1 MEKKRKERKIS
12 YSLSLDGYFL
22 MIWIFL
28 GSGRDI
34 YSIHFG
40 PTCLIQST
48 LVLYK
53 SFWSTSVLF
62 NPLLSYLVYFGLIQS
77 IRSHFGP
84 IRSYLVHSIFIWS
97 ISVLFGP
104 LYPLPS
110 YSVKFGPIWSTSI
123 LFESLQ
129 SIFVHLSNGKR
140 QVWIEISY
148 SKPKSIKKN
157 IDGLFV

>member
-1 MEKKRKERKIS
+1 METKRKERKIS

-28 GSGRDI
+28 GSGCDI

-84 IRSYLVHSIFIWS
+84 IRSYLVHSIHFRPIRS
-97 ISVLFGP
+97 SLVLFG
-104 LYPLPS
+104 LLQF
-110 YSVKFGPIWSTSI
+110 YSNHFGPFLCTYLMGKDRFGLRFPI
-123 LFESLQ
+123 LNPNL
-129 SIFVHLSNGKR
+129 L
-140 QVWIEISY
+140 
-148 SKPKSIKKN
+148 KKY